1 MMISQA
7 DGRTVQ
13 ARILSRRGDHDAA
26 EALAREAVE
35 ILGNTDYIEEHGE
48 ALVNQ
53 AIVLR
58 ESGKADEAVEAAREG
73 LALYE
78 RKGATYLVEKT
89 QRLIDDWTA

>member
-1 MMISQA
+1 M
-7 DGRTVQ
+7 
-13 ARILSRRGDHDAA
+13 
-26 EALAREAVE
+26 AREAVE